1 VSNRADAELKARF
14 SALRA
19 GEAAEAPAFRLPVS
33 VARRSRR
40 IPLAL
45 AAGALLAAGAGAALG
60 YVALRGRRPLPD
72 VDEILAWR
80 APTDFLLPAR
90 GRVSLTGSAIDRFIP
105 STALFQGG
113 QP

>member
-1 VSNRADAELKARF
+1 MSNRADAELKARV

-33 VARRSRR
+33 IVRRSRR

-45 AAGALLAAGAGAALG
+45 AAGALLAAGTALG
-60 YVALRGRRPLPD
+60 YVALRSRSPLPD

-80 APTDFLLPAR
+80 PPTDFLLPAR
-90 GRVSLTGSAIDRFIP
+90 SRLSLTGSAIDRFIP

>member
-1 VSNRADAELKARF
+1 VSYRADAELKARF

-19 GEAAEAPAFRLPVS
+19 GEAAEAPAFRLPVTI
-33 VARRSRR
+33 ARRSRR

-45 AAGALLAAGAGAALG
+45 AAGALLAAGAALG
-60 YVALRGRRPLPD
+60 YVVLRGRSPLPD

-80 APTDFLLPAR
+80 APTDILLPAR
-90 GRVSLTGSAIDRFIP
+90 SRLSLTGSAIDRFIP
-105 STALFQGG
+105 STALFQRG

>member
-1 VSNRADAELKARF
+1 MSKRADAELKARF

-19 GEAAEAPAFRLPVS
+19 GEAAEAPAFRLPVTI
-33 VARRSRR
+33 ARRSRR

-45 AAGALLAAGAGAALG
+45 AAGALLAAGAALG
-60 YVALRGRRPLPD
+60 YVVLRGRSPLPD

-90 GRVSLTGSAIDRFIP
+90 SRLSLTGSAIDRFIP